1 MRQFPNGTALTVR
14 IWITSDLHTDASA
27 WSPQV
32 PTHDVMVVAGD
43 IADGPSATA
52 AELTRI
58 QAATTKPIIFV
69 PGNHDFCGGRLLPGE
84 FSHANS
90 SISILERGGS
100 VIIDGVRFIGATLW
114 TDFGLTDSEFAS
126 QRWAISAMPEY
137 ETVRHG
143 SEDRLIWPIDTAN
156 AHAEDRS
163 ALELALSRPHS
174 GPTVVITHH
183 APSLQSVSGSDRRD
197 TSSAAFASNLE
208 PVIHQH
214 RPALWIHGHIHEPT
228 DYSIGSTRVIANPR
242 GYSRLRTTPWRDDL
256 VVDIPFDVNASEVL
270 C

>member
-1 MRQFPNGTALTVR
+1 MVR
-14 IWITSDLHTDASA
+14 IWITSDLHTDANG
-27 WSPQV
+27 WSPRV
-32 PTHDVMVVAGD
+32 PPHDVMILAGD
-43 IADGPSATA
+43 ISDGPSAA
-52 AELTRI
+52 VAELTRI

-84 FSHANS
+84 FTHANT
-90 SISILERGGS
+90 SIIVLEGGGS
-100 VIIDGVRFIGATLW
+100 IVIDGVRFIGATLW
-114 TDFGLTDSEFAS
+114 TDFELTDSEFAS

-156 AHAEDRS
+156 AHAHDRS
-163 ALELALSRPHS
+163 ALALALSQPHD

-183 APSLQSVSGSDRRD
+183 APSVHSMSARDRRD

-214 RPALWIHGHIHEPT
+214 RPALWIHGHIHEPA
-228 DYSIGSTRVIANPR
+228 DYAIGPTRVIANPR
-242 GYSRLRTTPWRDDL
+242 GYLRLRTTPWQEDL
-256 VVDIPFDVNASEVL
+256 VLEIPTVVDPSQVL
-270 C
+270 A